1 MTLQLIRN
9 GGCNLFLIFSFTAT
23 ISINMEN
30 KYAEGSAV
38 YALVNPD
45 VKLVVRRYVERVYYC
60 TIASDPQH
68 DDLVYFERELAQVK
82 E

>member
-1 MTLQLIRN
+1 
-9 GGCNLFLIFSFTAT
+9 
-23 ISINMEN
+23 MEN

-38 YALVNPD
+38 YALVQPE

-60 TIASDPQH
+60 TIPSDPTH
-68 DDLVYFERELAQVK
+68 NDLVYFERELAQVK

>member
-1 MTLQLIRN
+1 
-9 GGCNLFLIFSFTAT
+9 
-23 ISINMEN
+23 MEN

-38 YALVNPD
+38 YALVRPE

-60 TIASDPQH
+60 TIAADPGH
-68 DDLVYFERELAQVK
+68 KDLVYFERELAPVK